1 MAKELAFG
9 IVIGAALSSA
19 FTAAFGNAKKTID
32 TLGASVRDLTDKQK
46 TLGATIQKSG
56 RLAQESLAPL
66 HRDYERL
73 GRLIDEIRRRQEA
86 LTASLARGA
95 ALKQERADLRGQA
108 LETVGTGAAL
118 GAPVV
123 ASVRLAGN
131 FQDQLRDIAITG
143 EFTTAQENRLGA
155 AVRES
160 ALKWNQTQAEI
171 ASGIGVLVAGGVQD
185 AQALDRYTPVLA
197 KAATATRASMADL
210 GSVLL
215 AFDNNLKVSADQ
227 SESALNMLAYAGK
240 RGQFEIRDSAK
251 WLPALAPMFQTLGV
265 TGKEAVA
272 EIGAALQIARKG
284 AGTNDEAANNFRNF
298 LAKLTSPDTLKDF
311 DKAGIDL
318 QSSLK
323 NAAKRGISPMEAMM
337 DTITAYIG
345 SKGPQAAAAFKQALS
360 LEDAQKRAEAL
371 QALSGSFRLGEL
383 FQDMQ
388 AMSFIRPMLAN
399 RAEYKDIK
407 QGALGAANQDLIGA
421 DFQKRTQGFNES
433 LKAFRIGMSEVG
445 LVVGEA
451 LLPPLTDLLQTVRP
465 VIREFGQF
473 ASAHP
478 GVIRGVVGLTAG
490 LLGGK
495 LAVLAVRYAVN
506 LLVSPFNALATAT
519 QLVLGKWTLLK
530 TALQFGPLARA
541 GGALSAAGSAA
552 LGAGRALGGILLS
565 GFRLAGAATL
575 GFGRSIASP
584 LLSGLRLAGAAA
596 AGFGRILIGS
606 FLAGLRLAGVAALE
620 LGRFSAG
627 ALLSGLRLAST
638 AAAGLGRILIGSAL
652 AGLRLAWLAALEL
665 GRILGGALIS
675 GLKLAAQAVMFL
687 GRALLF
693 TPIGAAVAIIAG
705 AAFLIW
711 KNWDALKARFAP
723 LWDQVKGI
731 FGRALSWFKTLPDVF
746 KAIGSNL
753 LEGLR
758 SGIMAK
764 WESVKAGL
772 SSIASGIKD
781 TFKSALGIH
790 SPSRVFAGYG
800 ADIGQGLIEGVTG
813 QKDAVAETLGKLVRF
828 PQPPVIRVHTELG
841 SSTGPE
847 RSGLAPVSLDAGLG
861 RELGRVLPFAK
872 PDSKGNGAD
881 SKGNG
886 VESPAATTDTP
897 ARLLGRKFG
906 DAALRVRQGSDVASG
921 ADGHARTFRSV
932 HQPQGRSGEQVVI
945 HFNPTIHVSGAEDAG
960 KAKAAVTE
968 ALELSLRDFER
979 VAAQASH
986 ARARTGYR

>member
-1 MAKELAFG
+1 MAKELAVG
-9 IVIGAALSSA
+9 IVIGAALSGT
-19 FTAAFGNAKKTID
+19 FTAAFGNAKKTVD

-46 TLGATIQKSG
+46 MLGAAIQKYAG
-56 RLAQESLAPL
+56 TLAPQSLAAL

-73 GRLIDEIRRRQEA
+73 GRLIDATRRRQEA

-95 ALKQERADLRGQA
+95 ALKQGRADLRGQA

-123 ASVRLAGN
+123 ASVRLAGE

-143 EFTTAQENRLGA
+143 AFTSVQENHLGA

-160 ALKWNQTQAEI
+160 ALKWNQTQTEI
-171 ASGIGVLVAGGVQD
+171 ASGIGVLVSGGIQD
-185 AQALDRYTPVLA
+185 AQALDRYTPILA

-215 AFDNNLKVSADQ
+215 AFDNNLRISAEQ

-323 NAAKRGISPMEAMM
+323 SAAKRGISPMEAMM

-371 QALSGSFRLGEL
+371 QALSGSFKLGDL

-433 LKAFRIGMSEVG
+433 LKAFRIGMSELG

-451 LLPPLTDLLQTVRP
+451 LLPPLTDLLQAVRP

-478 GVIRGVVGLTAG
+478 GVIRGMVGLTAG

-541 GGALSAAGSAA
+541 GGTLSAVGSAA
-552 LGAGRALGGILLS
+552 LGAGRAIGGILLLS
-565 GFRLAGAATL
+565 LRLTGIVAL
-575 GFGRSIASP
+575 GFGRSIAGH

-596 AGFGRILIGS
+596 AG
-606 FLAGLRLAGVAALE
+606 
-620 LGRFSAG
+620 
-627 ALLSGLRLAST
+627 
-638 AAAGLGRILIGSAL
+638 LGRILIGSLFSGFRL
-652 AGLRLAWLAALEL
+652 AGAGALGF
-665 GRILGGALIS
+665 GRMLGGTLIS
-675 GLKLAAQAVMFL
+675 GLKRAASAVMSL
-687 GRALLF
+687 GRARLF
-693 TPIGAAVAIIAG
+693 TPIGATVAIIAG

-711 KNWDALKARFAP
+711 KNWDALKVRFAP

-731 FGRALSWFKTLPDVF
+731 FNRALSWFKTLPDVF
-746 KAIGSNL
+746 KTIGSNL

-758 SGIMAK
+758 SGILAN

-800 ADIGQGLIEGVTG
+800 ANIGQGLIQGVTG
-813 QKDAVAETLGKLVRF
+813 QKDAVAESLGKLVQF
-828 PQPPVIRVHTELG
+828 PQPPAIRIHTELNPPTG
-841 SSTGPE
+841 SG
-847 RSGLAPVSLDAGLG
+847 RNGLAPVSLNAGLG
-861 RELGRVLPFAK
+861 RESGRVLPFVK
-872 PDSKGNGAD
+872 PDTKS
-881 SKGNG
+881 NG
-886 VESPAATTDTP
+886 VGSPAATTDTP
-897 ARLLGRKFG
+897 AHLLGRKFG
-906 DAALRVRQGSDVASG
+906 DAARRVRQGTDVGSG
-921 ADGHARTFRSV
+921 ADGHARTFRSA
-932 HQPQGRSGEQVVI
+932 HPPQGRSGEQVVI
-945 HFNPTIHVSGAEDAG
+945 HFNPTIHVSGAADAG

-968 ALELSLRDFER
+968 ALKLSLGEFER
-979 VAAQASH
+979 VAAQARH